1 MNPNINPKLDFDPT
15 DNYQK
20 AKKDLITA
28 LNSIRQL
35 MPEQQRQLA
44 IELFGAKAIND
55 FIGFIKSYN
64 KF

>member
-20 AKKDLITA
+20 ARKDLITV